1 MIKSQH
7 VVHMIID
14 DLEAAESKM
23 ELLSMELLSHKD
35 DIASAFSGTMTSYG
49 QIVSDFVT
57 QLRLI
62 ASDLEKGHAGAP
74 QVNVSA

>member
-1 MIKSQH
+1 MIKAEH

-14 DLEAAESKM
+14 DLAAAEAKM
-23 ELLSMELLSHKD
+23 EFLSMELLSHKD
-35 DIASAFSGTMTSYG
+35 DVATAFSGTMTSYS
-49 QIVSDFVT
+49 QIVSDFIT